1 MGKTKKLAEKIPII
15 MLLTGA
21 VICGLL
27 AVKSLA
33 VSGGAFDY
41 HRHVLSHQIYQAI
54 MFISIECGI
63 GAVWFEYL
71 RIKTEEMSG

>member
-1 MGKTKKLAEKIPII
+1 MGKTKKLAAKIPII
-15 MLLTGA
+15 FILAGA
-21 VICGLL
+21 CLCGIL

-33 VSGGAFDY
+33 VSAGTFDY
-41 HRHVLSHQIYQAI
+41 HRHVLSVQIYQTI

>member
-1 MGKTKKLAEKIPII
+1 MGKTKSKAKKIPI
-15 MLLTGA
+15 MLILAGA
-21 VICGLL
+21 FICGLL
-27 AVKSLA
+27 ALKSLA
-33 VSGGAFDY
+33 VSSGSFDY
-41 HRHVLSHQIYQAI
+41 YRHVLSVQIYQAI